1 MTISPDLPTRDLED
15 VLETTR
21 SVWNDLANARIFI
34 TGGTGFFGTW
44 LLESFTHINNRLNLN
59 SSLVVLTRDPDSF
72 RRRSPRLAEN
82 NFVSL
87 VKGDVLNP
95 LADLGSFDA
104 VIHAATSASA
114 DLEHNDPETM
124 FSTIVSGTDHLI
136 ALASESG
143 KIPFLLTSS
152 GAVYGRQPPDLEFVT
167 EDWRTENENTDSLT
181 AYARGK
187 REAEQRCLR
196 AATSTNLQ
204 MKIAR
209 CYAFVGPHLPLDRH
223 FAIGN
228 FIRDGIAKR
237 PIEVK
242 GDGTT
247 VRSYLYASDL
257 VAWLWTIL
265 IKGEPSRPYNVG
277 SSAAI
282 TMNDLAQVVAT
293 GFSPKPAVTIAK
305 PRTTGSID
313 RYVPS
318 VKRALDELGLKAQV
332 ELSEAVSRTIEWY
345 Y

>member
-1 MTISPDLPTRDLED
+1 M
-15 VLETTR
+15 
-21 SVWNDLANARIFI
+21 
-34 TGGTGFFGTW
+34 
-44 LLESFTHINNRLNLN
+44 
-59 SSLVVLTRDPDSF
+59 LV
-72 RRRSPRLAEN
+72 
-82 NFVSL
+82 
-87 VKGDVLNP
+87 
-95 LADLGSFDA
+95 
-104 VIHAATSASA
+104 
-114 DLEHNDPETM
+114 
-124 FSTIVSGTDHLI
+124 
-136 ALASESG
+136 
-143 KIPFLLTSS
+143 
-152 GAVYGRQPPDLEFVT
+152 
-167 EDWRTENENTDSLT
+167 
-181 AYARGK
+181 
-187 REAEQRCLR
+187 
-196 AATSTNLQ
+196 
-204 MKIAR
+204 
-209 CYAFVGPHLPLDRH
+209 VGPHLPLDRH

-318 VKRALDELGLKAQV
+318 VKRALDELGLKPQV
-332 ELSEAVSRTIEWY
+332 ELSEAISRTIEWY